1 MSEDNAKY
9 VNIKVKIETRD
20 SLKRIADMLNELDN
34 SKNKVTVAGLVTMF
48 AEKYRNGF
56 LAMEAS
62 KRLEE
67 WINSG
72 MPIMVNV
79 LTKNNKGITNESK

>member
-1 MSEDNAKY
+1 MAENNAKY
-9 VNIKVKIETRD
+9 VNIKVKVETRD
-20 SLKRIADMLNELDN
+20 SLKRIADVLNELGN
-34 SKNKVTVAGLVTMF
+34 SKNKVTVAGLITMF
-48 AEKYRNGF
+48 AENYRSAD

-62 KRLEE
+62 EKLEE

-79 LTKNNKGITNESK
+79 LTKNNKGKANESK

>member
-1 MSEDNAKY
+1 MVD
-9 VNIKVKIETRD
+9 
-20 SLKRIADMLNELDN
+20 
-34 SKNKVTVAGLVTMF
+34 
-48 AEKYRNGF
+48 KYRNGF

-62 KRLEE
+62 ERLEE

-79 LTKNNKGITNESK
+79 LTKNNKGTINESK